1 MRQFRLLLYFVLGFL
16 LVAVPMLAS
25 AQVVY
30 TSKDGVISRASDGRV
45 ASVSAPSSSSLLS
58 DLLNRDALTI
68 NRESNYQVTEKNGN
82 KVNIP
87 VREKISLS
95 APSLSKAAGSVAFFA
110 RGGVQGA
117 IVGALIDAGI
127 SLIQDEWKKTTT
139 APISPDM
146 WYIVGDVVTQDRNS
160 LPNPACK
167 VWSSQAN
174 AYGEWVG
181 DTITCHWDTAKWG
194 LQTQSGFKP
203 GTSLR
208 CPDGRWY
215 NKDFVNFCGLKTETK
230 PAQESELQDA
240 LQQRSA
246 MIDGALKDYYDSLPQ
261 SVKNDVVANAPYS
274 QTSTATNG
282 SPQTVTKTDS
292 AGNTQTTTTINTY
305 NTTYNQGDTVSNSV
319 VNVTNSYTTTITN
332 KAADGTITGQETIK
346 STPDTV
352 PPPEEQ
358 DYSFADSGLPDIPDL
373 YEQKYKDGIVG
384 VWNTKIAE
392 LKGTSIFSLVSM
404 FSSGAP
410 NGGACPSWTFDLSGL
425 HGGVHQLQPPCIVW
439 SFAKW
444 ALIITAL
451 FVARRLVFGG

>member
-1 MRQFRLLLYFVLGFL
+1 MRQFRLLLYFVLGFM

-82 KVNIP
+82 KVSIP

-95 APSLSKAAGSVAFFA
+95 APSLSKAAGTVAFFA
-110 RGGVQGA
+110 RGGVQSA
-117 IVGALIDAGI
+117 ILGALIEGGI
-127 SLIQDEWKKTTT
+127 HLLQDEWKKTTT
-139 APISPDM
+139 TPINPDT
-146 WYIVGDVVTQDRNS
+146 WYSVGSIVTQDRSS
-160 LPNPACK
+160 LPDPACK
-167 VWSSQAN
+167 VWTGNSTATGSWEGDQIRCMSLWK
-174 AYGEWVG
+174 GE
-181 DTITCHWDTAKWG
+181 IQNHG
-194 LQTQSGFKP
+194 LFRP
-203 GTSLR
+203 GTFLR
-208 CPDGRWY
+208 CPDGRS
-215 NKDFVNFCGLKTETK
+215 VPLEPPQNFCGTITDTK
-230 PAQESELQDA
+230 PASEKDLQDQLA
-240 LQQRSA
+240 ARTAS
-246 MIDGALKDYYDSLPQ
+246 IDGALKDYYDSLPQ
-261 SVKNDVVANAPYS
+261 SKKDEVVANAPYS

-352 PPPEEQ
+352 PPPEKQ

-392 LKGTSIFSLVSM
+392 LKGTSIFSLVGM

-410 NGGACPSWTFDLSGL
+410 NGGSCPSWNFDLSGL